1 VALSA
6 ERDGLDGL
14 LPGLL
19 PGIAIFALGSLR
31 MWIDLILPG
40 GALVV
45 MAVSIF
51 IFRHID
57 NDVLE
62 GVLVVLVGLTMLGAT
77 TLVVRRSRRSHP
89 VVG

>member
-1 VALSA
+1 
-6 ERDGLDGL
+6 
-14 LPGLL
+14 
-19 PGIAIFALGSLR
+19 
-31 MWIDLILPG
+31 
-40 GALVV
+40 